1 MSKRL
6 NILFYTY
13 PINLKLQIYDTIA
26 NQLKVVLNYK
36 KIVCHFDTV

>member
-26 NQLKVVLNYK
+26 NKSKVVFNYK
-36 KIVCHFDTV
+36 KIVYHFDPV